1 MKTMNH
7 AEYQAKARTMTANQL
22 LYTIKDCMETLK
34 GWVDCPNHGY
44 YMDEIHYCRMELNRR
59 QKAAA

>member
-7 AEYQAKARTMTANQL
+7 ADYQAKTRTMTSSQL
-22 LYTIKDCMETLK
+22 LFTIKDCMETLK
-34 GWVDCPNHGY
+34 AWVECPNNGY

-59 QKAAA
+59 EKADA

>member
-7 AEYQAKARTMTANQL
+7 AEYKAKTREMTANEL
-22 LYTIKDCMETLK
+22 LHTIKDCMETLK
-34 GWVDCPNHGY
+34 AWMDCPNHGY

-59 QKAAA
+59 QQAAA